1 MRIRN
6 FFTIFTVIS
15 LTTICL
21 YYISF
26 SFYISNL
33 EKKAYVYSNG
43 NLEKTK
49 KYLESKKRIGFL
61 KYNHFFDKNK
71 SINLG
76 LDLKGGISMI
86 LEISEKDL
94 LKKFSDN
101 SKNPIFLKSLENADK
116 KKEKNPNTNY
126 ISSFLNSFYQE
137 KKKQNIDFSISDL
150 FGVRSHIDEINY
162 SSSNKE
168 IEKILRKKIEKSIS
182 STYNILRSRIDKFGV
197 IQPNIQ
203 RINNSNR
210 ILIELSGIKNIDR
223 IKNILQKKA
232 ELNFFEI
239 YNLQEIIPY
248 FEEINKKFSKNW
260 NKKIVENEDKTKI
273 LFRNKINKNRSLID
287 LLNIPYIIKY
297 TNNPIV
303 GLVDQKSM
311 NIVNKFLNSDEAKE
325 SLPYNLRD
333 IKFLWGYKKYQ
344 YKKTKFFQLFSI
356 KKTSS
361 EKEIY
366 PLNGDMIV
374 RAYKSFGP
382 FNEISVNIKMNQIGS
397 RNWKMLTEKNIGK
410 NIAIVLDN
418 LVYTAPI
425 VKSIIPNGMSQISGS
440 LSLQESEDLVNIL
453 NAGRLPTSVK
463 IIQSEIIGPSLG
475 KESIQKG
482 ILSFFIAIFFV
493 FIWIFFYYYIP
504 GLYANIALIFNLI
517 FIFGILISIN
527 AILTFPGISGIIL
540 TLAMSMDANVL
551 FYEKIKE
558 EIKNG
563 NSIRTSINNS
573 YSLRKGALSSV
584 IDGQIT
590 TLLCGLILFYFGIG
604 PIKGFS
610 TTLIIGIFTSV
621 FSSIFLVRLFLEF
634 HLNKYRKI
642 SFNYHK
648 ILINKIKNIQW
659 DFLSKRKLT
668 YSISFICIMISFFSF
683 FYKGLN
689 LGIDFVG
696 GRSYLIRF
704 DHKVIPDKISFL
716 LSKSFIENG
725 IPSSPEVKTFGK
737 ENQLKVITKYKIWSE
752 SNQVDKEI
760 LEKMFVTLK
769 PYLGPI
775 DFNSFKI
782 LGKEK
787 PLGILSIEKVG
798 PIIAKDI
805 TNNAFISISLSLLV
819 IFFYIFI
826 RFKKWQFGLGAVI
839 SLLHDTIIV
848 LGIFSLFHKWIPILE
863 IDQTF
868 IAALLTI
875 IGYSVNDTVVVYDKI
890 RKISKINP
898 SSSFYKIIN
907 DGINLTLTRTMNTS
921 FMTML
926 VICTIFFFGG
936 TTIRGFMLALF
947 LGIGIGTYSS
957 IFIASS
963 IVYDLSKKIEKK

>member
-15 LTTICL
+15 LTIICL
-21 YYISF
+21 YYICF
-26 SFYISNL
+26 SFYASKLGKDSYVDSNVNL
-33 EKKAYVYSNG
+33 ENEKK
-43 NLEKTK
+43 
-49 KYLESKKRIGFL
+49 IGL
-61 KYNHFFDKNK
+61 LKNK
-71 SINLG
+71 TINLG

-101 SKNPIFLKSLENADK
+101 SKNPIFLKSLEKTDK
-116 KKEKNPNTNY
+116 KKEKHPNTDY
-126 ISSFLNSFYQE
+126 FSSFLKYFYQE
-137 KKKQNIDFSISDL
+137 REKMNIDFSLSDL
-150 FGVRSHIDEINY
+150 FGIKSHIEEINY

-168 IEKILRKKIEKSIS
+168 IENIIKKKIDKSIS

-197 IQPNIQ
+197 IQPKIQ

-223 IKNILQKKA
+223 IKNILQKQA

-239 YNLQEIIPY
+239 YSLQEIIPY
-248 FEEINKKFSKNW
+248 FEDINKKFFK
-260 NKKIVENEDKTKI
+260 
-273 LFRNKINKNRSLID
+273 NKINENKSLID
-287 LLNIPYIIKY
+287 ILNIPHIIKY

-303 GLVDQKSM
+303 GLVDQKYFK
-311 NIVNKFLNSDEAKE
+311 IVNEFLNSNESKE

-333 IKFLWGYKKYQ
+333 IKFFWGYKKNQ
-344 YKKTKFFQLFSI
+344 YKNKKFFQLFSI
-356 KKTSS
+356 KKTND

-374 RAYKSFGP
+374 KAYKSFGP
-382 FNEISVNIKMNQIGS
+382 FNEIVVNIKMNQIGS

-425 VKSIIPNGMSQISGS
+425 VKSIIPNGMSQISGR

-463 IIQSEIIGPSLG
+463 VIQSEIIGPSLG
-475 KESIQKG
+475 KESVQKG
-482 ILSFFIAIFFV
+482 IFSFFISIFLV

-527 AILTFPGISGIIL
+527 AVLTFPGISGIIL
-540 TLAMSMDANVL
+540 TLAMSMDANIL

-558 EIKNG
+558 EIKKG
-563 NSIRTSINNS
+563 NSIRIAIYNS
-573 YSLRKGALSSV
+573 YTIHNGALSSV

-610 TTLIIGIFTSV
+610 TTLIIGIFTSM
-621 FSSIFLVRLFLEF
+621 FTSIFLVRLFLEF
-634 HLNKYRKI
+634 HLNKYKNI
-642 SFNYHK
+642 SFNYQK
-648 ILINKIKNIQW
+648 ILINKIKNIKW

-668 YSISFICIMISFFSF
+668 YTISFICIIISFLSL
-683 FYKGLN
+683 YYQGLN

-696 GRSYLIRF
+696 GRSYIICF
-704 DHKVIPDKISFL
+704 DHKVIPEKISYL

-725 IPSSPEVKTFGK
+725 IPSFPEVKTFGN
-737 ENQLKVITKYKIWSE
+737 ENQLKIITKYKIRNE
-752 SNQVDKEI
+752 SNKVDREI

-769 PYLGPI
+769 PYFNTI

-787 PLGILSIEKVG
+787 SLGILSIEKVG
-798 PIIAKDI
+798 PIIAEDI
-805 TNNAFISISLSLLV
+805 TNNAFISILLSLLV

-826 RFKKWQFGLGAVI
+826 RFKKWKFGLGALI
-839 SLLHDTIIV
+839 SLLHDIIIV

-868 IAALLTI
+868 LAALLTI
-875 IGYSVNDTVVVYDKI
+875 IGYSINDTVIVYDKI
-890 RKISKINP
+890 RQILKNTP
-898 SSSFYKIIN
+898 SSISFYKIIN

-921 FMTML
+921 FITML

-963 IVYDLSKKIEKK
+963 IVYDLSKNQKKK